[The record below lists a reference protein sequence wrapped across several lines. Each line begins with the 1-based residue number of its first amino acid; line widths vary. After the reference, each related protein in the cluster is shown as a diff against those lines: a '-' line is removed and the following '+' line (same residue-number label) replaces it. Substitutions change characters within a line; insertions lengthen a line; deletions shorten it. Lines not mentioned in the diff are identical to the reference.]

1 MRKYLQHT
9 FIWSVKPISSPKTSN
24 ILQQRSFTRVR
35 SMGAAADESAHI
47 PCIACKHVECA
58 SSLIVKRM
66 VLCSPPRTNHQI
78 ELNEGF
84 STDDKRV
91 WNVHHTFIISHT
103 RNCLVTKNISLRYF
117 LHEGLLLSNF
127 NNQISCSR
135 NSFSCMKMN
144 IQILFFEQQLE

>member
-144 IQILFFEQQLE
+144 IQISFFERFT

>member
-1 MRKYLQHT
+1 MVYT

-103 RNCLVTKNISLRYF
+103 RNCLVTKNISLHYF
-117 LHEGLLLSNF
+117 YIKGWYYLIL
-127 NNQISCSR
+127 
-135 NSFSCMKMN
+135 K
-144 IQILFFEQQLE
+144 IQLVNMGIHLIIQ

>member
-1 MRKYLQHT
+1 M
-9 FIWSVKPISSPKTSN
+9 WSVKPISSPKTSN

-91 WNVHHTFIISHT
+91 WNVYHTFIISHT
-103 RNCLVTKNISLRYF
+103 RNCLVTKNISLHYF
-117 LHEGLLLSNF
+117 QMKGWYYLISIIQFVGLAIHSVVWKLIF
-127 NNQISCSR
+127 QT
-135 NSFSCMKMN
+135 
-144 IQILFFEQQLE
+144 LFFWTII